1 MAIRQL
7 TPFIPPEHRG
17 AAGGIGEL
25 KSKKELDLFLEQV
38 AGEMD
43 KMAAGSGQV
52 AQRTVEVFKKE

>member
-7 TPFIPPEHRG
+7 TPFIPPEYRG

-25 KSKKELDLFLEQV
+25 KAKKELDLFLEQV
-38 AGEMD
+38 AGEMA
-43 KMAAGSGQV
+43 KMAVGSGQV